1 MSDIPST
8 WPDNSAVLQ
17 QIQTPSQYERVL
29 GKESPIQSNRI
40 KGVIIDV
47 KDKNITIITN
57 PEKYSE
63 LQNTKQQTDA
73 LSEDFK
79 QEFIEKLKE
88 KTDNKLILEAIE
100 KWTLKVFETPLIKWY
115 KLVFD
120 DKWYAKQVE
129 TPSIQRFTVSLQ
141 WDNLDFILNVDWS
154 IYFNFTSK
162 RENLNK
168 KAAFNWFTWIEEK
181 NINWVNYIIKDW
193 KEYEVFTKEY
203 YDILLE
209 QVWHIENFSK
219 LLMSIDFDKLQKE
232 Q

>member
-17 QIQTPSQYERVL
+17 QIKAPFHYEQKVWAEYGNPCFEVWKAIL
-29 GKESPIQSNRI
+29 K
-40 KGVIIDV
+40 V
-47 KDKNITIITN
+47 KDKNITLITN

-63 LQNTKQQTDA
+63 LQNTKQQKEA

-79 QEFIEKLKE
+79 QKFIKKLKE

-100 KWTLKVFETPLIKWY
+100 KWTLKVFKTPLKKWY
-115 KLVFD
+115 KLDFD

-129 TPSIQRFTVSLQ
+129 TPSIQRFTISLQ

-193 KEYEVFTKEY
+193 KKYEVFTKEY

-209 QVWHIENFSK
+209 ELLKIDNFSK